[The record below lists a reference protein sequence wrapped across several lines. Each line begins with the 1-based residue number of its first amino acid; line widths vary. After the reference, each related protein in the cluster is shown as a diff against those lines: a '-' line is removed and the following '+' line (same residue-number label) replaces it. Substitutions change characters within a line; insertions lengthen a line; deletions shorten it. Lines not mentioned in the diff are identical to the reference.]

1 MSYLGIIIAFLL
13 GASFVATVIGKFSFL
28 EILGFSFPAGMGII
42 TIAMFL
48 LDVSGFAI
56 TRTNLLWVIVLSILV
71 LNYKLFISPRNTL
84 GKFKTTNYKVFFYV
98 GKFNLVWLLFVG
110 VVLLILI
117 GITIKSLYWPTAASD
132 SISSFDL
139 FGKVIASEGKLMN
152 SLIYEKRVGFGAAYP
167 PLYALS
173 LAYSY
178 IFGFEMSKIIPVLFF
193 ISFVISFYALSLR
206 NVSSLG
212 AIVGTF
218 FFMISPELLAQ
229 SAINTTSITQAMYG
243 ALGIIA
249 ILTWN
254 NTKEKKYLLLSV
266 LMVALNGWIRSEGIV
281 YIGAAF
287 LFYSYITIREKEYIK
302 PILFLLV
309 SMLPFVLWQLFLKSH
324 IDLMDQFVQ
333 VEIKIIPNFDGDYI
347 SRILFETKKNF
358 FHKIYFGI
366 TVYVF
371 MGAIVLNFIW
381 FFLKKES
388 LVTLI
393 VVLIPLIAYLLLLN
407 QLVLRADSIEG
418 IMRSSAK
425 RFFFGTITLMWFYA
439 AQVYPVKTLFSKIET
454 YLGIPKAVKKQ

>member
-1 MSYLGIIIAFLL
+1 
-13 GASFVATVIGKFSFL
+13 
-28 EILGFSFPAGMGII
+28 
-42 TIAMFL
+42 
-48 LDVSGFAI
+48 
-56 TRTNLLWVIVLSILV
+56 
-71 LNYKLFISPRNTL
+71 
-84 GKFKTTNYKVFFYV
+84 
-98 GKFNLVWLLFVG
+98 
-110 VVLLILI
+110 
-117 GITIKSLYWPTAASD
+117 
-132 SISSFDL
+132 
-139 FGKVIASEGKLMN
+139 
-152 SLIYEKRVGFGAAYP
+152 
-167 PLYALS
+167 
-173 LAYSY
+173 
-178 IFGFEMSKIIPVLFF
+178 
-193 ISFVISFYALSLR
+193 
-206 NVSSLG
+206 
-212 AIVGTF
+212 
-218 FFMISPELLAQ
+218 MISPELLAQ

-425 RFFFGTITLMWFYA
+425 RFFFGTIILMWFYA